1 MLSPKAELVVLQHNL
16 QDFWPLQILFEYV
29 FLRLLKS
36 SIMIRVLLKQFVRL
50 WRLSFW
56 HEDTSGPTQNHE
68 TLATMNHGSHGWPAN
83 PQFASVMPCCFCVPI
98 YIFIAKKN
106 NTILFVW
113 TCCLRIICEID
124 GVEPHERIIL
134 KTYILHAVDLESMPN
149 SGGEGR
155 KVRCVHASR
164 ITGSAETH
172 GFPMVWWGH
181 TPNVES
187 DTRLDFHNQC
197 ILQWKSMS

>member
-1 MLSPKAELVVLQHNL
+1 MA
-16 QDFWPLQILFEYV
+16 F
-29 FLRLLKS
+29 
-36 SIMIRVLLKQFVRL
+36 
-50 WRLSFW
+50 LSFW

-68 TLATMNHGSHGWPAN
+68 TLATVNHGSNGWPAN
-83 PQFASVMPCCFCVPI
+83 AQFASVMPCCFCVPN

-106 NTILFVW
+106 NTILCVW
-113 TCCLRIICEID
+113 NCCLRIICEID

-134 KTYILHAVDLESMPN
+134 KTSIYMQLTWNPCPIPVEKVVKFAAFMPQG
-149 SGGEGR
+149 SPDQQ
-155 KVRCVHASR
+155 R
-164 ITGSAETH
+164 IQETH

-181 TPNVES
+181 KPIVES